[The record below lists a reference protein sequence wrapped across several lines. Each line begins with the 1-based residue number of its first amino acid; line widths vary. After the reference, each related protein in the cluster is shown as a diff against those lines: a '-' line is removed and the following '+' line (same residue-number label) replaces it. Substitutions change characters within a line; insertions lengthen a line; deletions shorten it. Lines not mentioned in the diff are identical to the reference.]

1 MKITTTERTYT
12 DRHFNSFHQIVTEAP
27 EKVTRIEVSGTL
39 DELLAYS
46 HERDVLIARTEATES
61 LFPSWDEEA
70 RFAILANGEAVQF
83 ASRVP
88 HFGSAYLTIVARGTV
103 E

>member
-27 EKVTRIEVSGTL
+27 EKITRIEVSGTL

-61 LFPSWDEEA
+61 LFPSWDEDS
-70 RFAILANGEAVQF
+70 RFAILSNGEAGQF
-83 ASRVP
+83 ADRASQY
-88 HFGSAYLTIVARGTV
+88 GSAYLTIVARGTV